1 MNLWLF
7 WIITIVL
14 LIIVKLTTVNLIS
27 IWFIISGILAMF
39 SSFLTD
45 NLLIQLGIFAIGGVL
60 LLILSKPL
68 IDAKKEKEEKENLEK
83 LVGMKGI
90 IKEEVS
96 KTKEG
101 KVQINKE
108 LWTALAEKKIIEE
121 KEVVVEKIVDK
132 KLLVKEV
139 KKQGASEKKT
149 AKKIEK
155 KESKK

>member
-45 NLLIQLGIFAIGGVL
+45 NLLIQLDIFAIGGVL
-60 LLILSKPL
+60 LLIISKPL